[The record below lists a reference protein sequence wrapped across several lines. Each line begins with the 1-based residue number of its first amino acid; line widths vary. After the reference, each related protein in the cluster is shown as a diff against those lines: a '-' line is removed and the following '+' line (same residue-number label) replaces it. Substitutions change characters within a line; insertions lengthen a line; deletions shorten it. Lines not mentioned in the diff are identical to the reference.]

1 MMDGHGKSDGSSV
14 PKKSPNKAAGKA
26 AEGMEGRE
34 QAKGNSR
41 GRDVVRTQSR
51 EAAHS
56 AREWVR
62 QAA

>member
-1 MMDGHGKSDGSSV
+1 MMNGHGKSDSFIV
-14 PKKSPNKAAGKA
+14 PRKSPNKAAGRA

-34 QAKGNSR
+34 LAKGNQLK
-41 GRDVVRTQSR
+41 RDVVRTQSR

-56 AREWVR
+56 APERVR